1 MYKNQQKLKPFQVLL
16 WLSLIVFLLWVFP
29 SNRAIDWFP
38 LPFSN
43 CWEITKNHHL
53 VFHYL
58 LIHKL
63 EMVRWHICQLHTQTI
78 IYFFQNSIY
87 FAKLWAIHVDQ
98 WRNSEEKVAI
108 HILLLTNMKSGTRNI
123 FFLNL
128 SLFMCKMETIVLNS
142 KIICVGLDCEFFYKL
157 SESMKCL
164 SLSPNSQIISIYFSF
179 LTYSKLIVDLTVRG
193 RNYHQMIMG
202 TSLMCSWHAF
212 ASL

>member
-58 LIHKL
+58 SIHKL
-63 EMVRWHICQLHTQTI
+63 EMVRWHICQLHT
-78 IYFFQNSIY
+78 
-87 FAKLWAIHVDQ
+87 IHFL
-98 WRNSEEKVAI
+98 SLI
-108 HILLLTNMKSGTRNI
+108 NMKSGTRNI
-123 FFLNL
+123 FFLDL

-142 KIICVGLDCEFFYKL
+142 KIICVGLDCEVFYKL

-193 RNYHQMIMG
+193 RNYHLMIMG
-202 TSLMCSWHAF
+202 TSLMCSWHGF